1 MTTAPALMRLPD
13 VLGATGYRRSTLY
26 RYISRGL
33 WTKPV
38 KVGDRMAAWP
48 AHETQTLVAA
58 IAGGA
63 EDDQIREIV
72 TRLHEQ
78 RQTDFA
84 EVCSRYLN
92 QPAAAPGA
100 A

>member
-13 VLGATGYRRSTLY
+13 VLGATGHRRSTLY

-33 WTKPV
+33 WTSPV
-38 KVGDRMAAWP
+38 KVGDRVSVWP
-48 AHETQTLVAA
+48 AHETQTLLVA
-58 IAGGA
+58 ITGGA
-63 EDDQIREIV
+63 DDEQIRALV

-84 EVCSRYLN
+84 EVRSRYLN
-92 QPAAAPGA
+92 VPTARGA